1 MTNTRIFKKYTL
13 TEVAELLDVLPNELS
28 RYFGQ
33 STGLPH
39 RLLFDDTD
47 IDKIRAEMGL
57 KSWWKSERRASIQD
71 SNSVRLLVRSLSS
84 MILSHGLVRAERA
97 DNLLRGLEG
106 TEQAL
111 IRRYINTLLRMG
123 ILKSE
128 PSISALEI
136 SLDHS
141 KKIILEEI
149 VNGSRYPSSI
159 ESLWK

>member
-1 MTNTRIFKKYTL
+1 MTSTRIFRKYTL
-13 TEVAELLDVLPNELS
+13 TEVSERLDVLPNELS

-33 STGLPH
+33 TTGLPH
-39 RLLFDDTD
+39 RMLFDDVD
-47 IDKIRAEMGL
+47 IEKIKSEMGL
-57 KSWWKSERRASIQD
+57 KSWWGSRKAETIED
-71 SNSVRLLVRSLSS
+71 SNGTRQQIRHLSE

-97 DNLLRGLEG
+97 DNLLRGLDGEG
-106 TEQAL
+106 QAL
-111 IRRYINTLLRMG
+111 VRRYINTLLRMG

-128 PSISALEI
+128 PSISSLEI

-149 VNGSRYPSSI
+149 VKGTRYPSSM

>member
-1 MTNTRIFKKYTL
+1 
-13 TEVAELLDVLPNELS
+13 
-28 RYFGQ
+28 
-33 STGLPH
+33 
-39 RLLFDDTD
+39 
-47 IDKIRAEMGL
+47 
-57 KSWWKSERRASIQD
+57 
-71 SNSVRLLVRSLSS
+71 
-84 MILSHGLVRAERA
+84 MILSHGLVRPERA
-97 DNLLRGLEG
+97 DNLLRGLDG
-106 TEQAL
+106 SEQAL

-149 VNGSRYPSSI
+149 VKGTRYPSSI